1 MAAED
6 SDRGSHVD
14 GALPAGIDAADGRDQ
29 QRDGASAMSLRERQI
44 GTWTVAE
51 ISTADGR
58 ASPPFSEAPE
68 VFLIF
73 APLSHTLR
81 FASDV
86 PKIACYNRLSPDA

>member
-1 MAAED
+1 MWMGRCLLASTLPTGAT
-6 SDRGSHVD
+6 SDGPGKRDEPQG
-14 GALPAGIDAADGRDQ
+14 AADRQLDGR
-29 QRDGASAMSLRERQI
+29 L
-44 GTWTVAE
+44 AE